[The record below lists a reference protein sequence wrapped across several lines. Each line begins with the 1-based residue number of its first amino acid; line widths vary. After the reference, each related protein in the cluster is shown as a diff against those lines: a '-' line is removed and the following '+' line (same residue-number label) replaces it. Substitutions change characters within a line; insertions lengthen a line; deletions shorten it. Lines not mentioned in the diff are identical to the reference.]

1 MTWWN
6 SIAITDAIGNSKFEI
21 TDIES
26 DDIESDESLSI
37 KEITILL
44 QKLNSEFQKTSYL
57 NKYLSKEFTQIQ
69 YFLIEPRLSKSK

>member
-44 QKLNSEFQKTSYL
+44 QKLNSEFQRTSYR

-69 YFLIEPRLSKSK
+69 DFLIEPRL